1 MVASLEKYDLKVLYH
16 QNYEY
21 IFVQEQLPYVQIQY
35 YTIKFNAI
43 DDRYDKYYT
52 FSAMKWWEQS
62 HSHSWRNHFASA
74 ALKILKL
81 IIWT

>member
-52 FSAMKWWEQS
+52 FSAMK
-62 HSHSWRNHFASA
+62 
-74 ALKILKL
+74 
-81 IIWT
+81 